1 MKASQLPLDF
11 SLNVK
16 ADGVTNLNIHVKTA
30 ENGASMLI
38 SPDKS
43 SQSAFKVVTPKHADG
58 KFKMWIL
65 LLISFSME
73 SVVVFYIRKIQMK
86 NCKNLVKNYLITFSM
101 IRRQLLKKK

>member
-1 MKASQLPLDF
+1 MDVSTMKASQLPLDF

-58 KFKMWIL
+58 KSKQVVVYESFDPMKIL
-65 LLISFSME
+65 SFS
-73 SVVVFYIRKIQMK
+73 
-86 NCKNLVKNYLITFSM
+86 
-101 IRRQLLKKK
+101 

>member
-1 MKASQLPLDF
+1 MKTPQLPLDF

-16 ADGVTNLNIHVKTA
+16 SDGITNLNIHVKTA

-58 KFKMWIL
+58 KSHTASGK
-65 LLISFSME
+65 LISQIQVSL
-73 SVVVFYIRKIQMK
+73 YIR
-86 NCKNLVKNYLITFSM
+86 NTF
-101 IRRQLLKKK
+101 Q

>member
-1 MKASQLPLDF
+1 MDVSTMKASQLPLDF

-16 ADGVTNLNIHVKTA
+16 AEGVTNLNIHVKTA

-58 KFKMWIL
+58 KLCLCFFFHSKSNIFMK
-65 LLISFSME
+65 SNK
-73 SVVVFYIRKIQMK
+73 KITM
-86 NCKNLVKNYLITFSM
+86 
-101 IRRQLLKKK
+101 RH

>member
-1 MKASQLPLDF
+1 MDVSTMKASQLPLDF

-16 ADGVTNLNIHVKTA
+16 AEGVTNLNIHVKTA

-58 KFKMWIL
+58 KLKCNIRDFNESSKFLRRMAL
-65 LLISFSME
+65 LNIFRTKYD
-73 SVVVFYIRKIQMK
+73 F
-86 NCKNLVKNYLITFSM
+86 
-101 IRRQLLKKK
+101 

>member
-1 MKASQLPLDF
+1 METMKASQLPLDF

-16 ADGVTNLNIHVKTA
+16 TDGLTNLNIQVKTA

-58 KFKMWIL
+58 KLKCGKRIFSSY
-65 LLISFSME
+65 SFIW
-73 SVVVFYIRKIQMK
+73 FYI
-86 NCKNLVKNYLITFSM
+86 LFS
-101 IRRQLLKKK
+101 

>member
-16 ADGVTNLNIHVKTA
+16 AEGVTNLNIHVKATTESSA
-30 ENGASMLI
+30 NMLI

-58 KFKMWIL
+58 KFKLRLHSKSRI
-65 LLISFSME
+65 
-73 SVVVFYIRKIQMK
+73 
-86 NCKNLVKNYLITFSM
+86 
-101 IRRQLLKKK
+101 

>member
-1 MKASQLPLDF
+1 MDVSTMKASQLPLDF

-16 ADGVTNLNIHVKTA
+16 AEGVTNLNIHVKTA

-58 KFKMWIL
+58 KLKCNIRDL
-65 LLISFSME
+65 NE
-73 SVVVFYIRKIQMK
+73 STNFLSVWAF
-86 NCKNLVKNYLITFSM
+86 
-101 IRRQLLKKK
+101 

>member
-16 ADGVTNLNIHVKTA
+16 AEGVTNLNIHVKTA

-58 KFKMWIL
+58 KLSTFQFWPAN
-65 LLISFSME
+65 ISSD
-73 SVVVFYIRKIQMK
+73 
-86 NCKNLVKNYLITFSM
+86 
-101 IRRQLLKKK
+101 

>member
-1 MKASQLPLDF
+1 MDVTTMKTSQLPLDF

-58 KFKMWIL
+58 K
-65 LLISFSME
+65 SQQ
-73 SVVVFYIRKIQMK
+73 VVVYEFFRSYEHIIFHD
-86 NCKNLVKNYLITFSM
+86 NLFSTQNHCLQCCVK
-101 IRRQLLKKK
+101 

>member
-16 ADGVTNLNIHVKTA
+16 AEGVTNLNIHVKTA

-58 KFKMWIL
+58 KLCVIRVHETIFLWLRLFVNEIKEPFMEKTFVVDSMRQRKL
-65 LLISFSME
+65 QLRLSDFFS
-73 SVVVFYIRKIQMK
+73 I
-86 NCKNLVKNYLITFSM
+86 
-101 IRRQLLKKK
+101 

>member
-16 ADGVTNLNIHVKTA
+16 AEGVTNLNIHVKTA

-58 KFKMWIL
+58 KLCLRF
-65 LLISFSME
+65 
-73 SVVVFYIRKIQMK
+73 VRKLFFFFQY
-86 NCKNLVKNYLITFSM
+86 C
-101 IRRQLLKKK
+101 